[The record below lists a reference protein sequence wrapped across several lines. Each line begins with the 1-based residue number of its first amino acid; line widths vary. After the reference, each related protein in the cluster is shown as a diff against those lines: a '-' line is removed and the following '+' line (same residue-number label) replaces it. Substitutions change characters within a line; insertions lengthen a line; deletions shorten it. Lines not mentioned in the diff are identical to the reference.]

1 MPLSAVVPLPH
12 IEAWLPRMSVK
23 LKQHSDG
30 AATLMVI
37 AAAGAPEG
45 IGMVTDGVG
54 ICIGLGA
61 YWDGGVVGVGA

>member
-1 MPLSAVVPLPH
+1 
-12 IEAWLPRMSVK
+12 MSVK

-37 AAAGAPEG
+37 AAVGTPEG

-54 ICIGLGA
+54 IGIGLGA